1 MRAESVSIEPY
12 GDIAVNLASFT
23 RALAATNLSPRTIQS
38 YTESTQLLARF
49 LAERSMPTSVA
60 LIRREHLEA
69 FVASLIA
76 KWKPATA
83 HNRYRGCQ
91 AFFRW
96 LADEGEVAI
105 SPFAKM
111 RPPRIPEASAPVL
124 TDAQV
129 KALVGATNGRT
140 FEDKRD
146 AAIIRIFLDT
156 GLRLAEL
163 ANLRYDPRAEAG
175 DVDLDFRRLRVLGKG
190 RRERLVAISA
200 RTVAAIDRYLRA
212 RARHRSASCPYLWLG
227 RKGRFTASGIGQ
239 MVRDRGRGAG
249 LGDAVHAT
257 CSGTPSPI
265 ASSPPGCRRPT
276 SCGSPDGA
284 AGACLNAT
292 RPRRQPSGHWPRS
305 GAWRWATPIRR
316 GTGGDRLTTSMGRAW
331 A

>member
-1 MRAESVSIEPY
+1 MRAEAVSIEPY

-38 YTESTQLLARF
+38 YTESTRLLARF
-49 LAERSMPTSVA
+49 LAERGMPTSVA

-69 FVASLIA
+69 FVASLLA

-96 LADEGEVAI
+96 LADEGEVAV
-105 SPFAKM
+105 SPFVKM

-129 KALVGATNGRT
+129 KALVGVTTGRT
-140 FEDKRD
+140 FEAKRD

-156 GLRLAEL
+156 GLRLTEL

-200 RTVAAIDRYLRA
+200 RTVAALDRYLRA

-249 LGDAVHAT
+249 LGDVVHPHLLRHTFAH
-257 CSGTPSPI
+257 
-265 ASSPPGCRRPT
+265 RQL
-276 SCGSPDGA
+276 A
-284 AGACLNAT
+284 AGMQETDLMRLAGWRSRSMLERYAASTAT
-292 RPRRQPSGHWPRS
+292 ERALAAHRRL
-305 GAWRWATPIRR
+305 AL
-316 GTGGDRLTTSMGRAW
+316 GDAY
-331 A
+331 